1 MADSRIMDQV
11 VVADLRAADS
21 GLDNLIVWLDEQT
34 PRPGL
39 ENLGERLSG
48 LSMDV
53 AELRSKIASNQHEYC
68 RNILARTDAY
78 ELIAIL
84 WTPGQDTPIHDHR
97 GSDCAFVIL
106 DGHSTET
113 IYELDQNSRAVPVS
127 KRIYHPG
134 EVCAADEPDI
144 HRISNDTDTE
154 LLNLHVYTPPLG
166 GFRMYDAAE

>member
-1 MADSRIMDQV
+1 MADSRILNQE
-11 VVADLRAADS
+11 VVAALRASDS
-21 GLDNLIVWLDEQT
+21 ELDSLIVWLDEQT

-39 ENLGERLSG
+39 ENLGERLSD
-48 LSMDV
+48 LSIDIG
-53 AELRSKIASNQHEYC
+53 ELRSKISSNQNEYC

-106 DGHSTET
+106 DGLSTET
-113 IYELDQNSRAVPVS
+113 IYELDQSGRALRVS
-127 KRIYHPG
+127 KRIYQPG

-144 HRISNDTDTE
+144 HRISNDTDSE